1 VFGLDPRKGVRRQ
14 LGAARSSH
22 TSIYAISSI
31 YAICQ
36 LHLSFLGTEIADLV
50 S

>member
-1 VFGLDPRKGVRRQ
+1 MFGLDPRKGVRRH
-14 LGAARSSH
+14 LGAAKSSH
-22 TSIYAISSI
+22 TSI